1 MLSGLLSIEKV
12 FSSVTKYCKAVY
24 IMFNIL
30 MVGDKLKNTS
40 KRRGFKNQLTCLPLV
55 YPRFFFQR
63 LDKLEQFEK
72 DRRHVEWLSAMQ
84 IIIYLHSVS
93 LLWIRQITIWK
104 WAEKH
109 SGQEASIMNV
119 WYVAIATY
127 NHAYMLINMYK
138 HTFHIPPDVVWCVI
152 LDLQTCDWRFNQ
164 WLIDKTTAHL
174 TMLFSCLWNSRN
186 PH

>member
-24 IMFNIL
+24 IMFNIS

-104 WAEKH
+104 WAEKY
-109 SGQEASIMNV
+109 SFPSSSLLPFFSFSLSPSPPAS
-119 WYVAIATY
+119 
-127 NHAYMLINMYK
+127 LLLPLSPPP
-138 HTFHIPPDVVWCVI
+138 FPLPPDVVWCVI